1 MPNPY
6 NYNAPNM
13 AYFYRPP
20 EPPAHPPA
28 PSYPMP
34 AAPMPRTVPLP
45 PLYSNMPAHS
55 PYPVAY
61 HQPPSHPIYSNMPPA
76 PPPPPKPMPRTIP
89 LPVIPDSRA
98 YHAQLH
104 PLAQQET
111 RRNPASSS
119 NTRAPAPPPAQ
130 SSSRPRANTIAA
142 APPRL
147 DVRGN
152 DIEATQR
159 ESRWAVQLWSHLT
172 PQQAQPF
179 VAHLHQIIATVR
191 ASENR
196 FPHMASKIDKKSA
209 ADYQKGFSKAS
220 SLERELKEWVRT
232 GGDGAELASRLQGYI
247 KQTIDLLGF
256 VMDSQSPAVSNTLRA
271 QPFFTDRGRQKLR
284 TEQIRSS
291 SRDNKHAGI
300 ADTLNRRR
308 STENFFPQRINH
320 AKSSNARVATSDT
333 ARRFQASG
341 TPFIAGAS
349 GTAQFII
356 GHLEAQRPF
365 AQCSPPER
373 QSREMLLVMYTAL
386 MTLSGHHSVMES
398 LIVGR
403 RLGYFA
409 DLPDPLQGPGSY
421 NTSMRALDARLRKMG
436 LDANVRMRA

>member
-1 MPNPY
+1 MP
-6 NYNAPNM
+6 
-13 AYFYRPP
+13 
-20 EPPAHPPA
+20 
-28 PSYPMP
+28 
-34 AAPMPRTVPLP
+34 
-45 PLYSNMPAHS
+45 
-55 PYPVAY
+55 
-61 HQPPSHPIYSNMPPA
+61 
-76 PPPPPKPMPRTIP
+76 KTIP
-89 LPVIPDSRA
+89 LPVMPDPRV
-98 YHAQLH
+98 YNAQLH

-111 RRNPASSS
+111 RRNPA
-119 NTRAPAPPPAQ
+119 Q
-130 SSSRPRANTIAA
+130 SSSRPRANTLAA
-142 APPRL
+142 APPKL

-159 ESRWAVQLWSHLT
+159 ESRWAVQLWSRLT

-179 VAHLHQIIATVR
+179 VAHLHQMIATVR
-191 ASENR
+191 ASESR
-196 FPHMASKIDKKSA
+196 FPQLASNMDKKSA
-209 ADYQKGFSKAS
+209 ADLHKGFSKAS
-220 SLERELKEWVRT
+220 SLDRELKEWVRS
-232 GGDGAELASRLQGYI
+232 GGDGAELASRLQSYI

-256 VMDSQSPAVSNTLRA
+256 VMDAQAPAVSNALRA

-320 AKSSNARVATSDT
+320 AKSSLARMATSDT

-365 AQCSPPER
+365 AQCSPHEQ

-421 NTSMRALDARLRKMG
+421 NTSMRALDSRLRKMG